1 MGREGISLSYLKTS
15 SGSLCWVWRL
25 QIPWP
30 HLTQVL
36 KAGLRRV
43 WPCLLVSLPHHPTP
57 SNPTHPVPFALQTE
71 SSWVLDLLSAES
83 LLSAHKPHLR
93 GAHASCSQRQADCPV
108 KFPFLKKL
116 WQILWVCFL
125 CYLCECSNF
134 PLSTWGIHLPG
145 GKLVFGPRKKATE
158 KACILPLTCQIAF
171 FFFFYSMLLLFNNSI
186 LCELIFFFYCLYIIF
201 FLARTWTLQEYGI
214 VPFRPLY
221 PQDQVYCG
229 VWLTVTLWT
238 CIAHVFSH
246 AQLHCT

>member
-1 MGREGISLSYLKTS
+1 MPSLPASFLKCASDPLLSSSSPLASIQAPSSLAVTVPFNWFGPFASSLSFMGREGISLSYLKTS

-116 WQILWVCFL
+116 WQIL
-125 CYLCECSNF
+125 
-134 PLSTWGIHLPG
+134 
-145 GKLVFGPRKKATE
+145 
-158 KACILPLTCQIAF
+158 
-171 FFFFYSMLLLFNNSI
+171 
-186 LCELIFFFYCLYIIF
+186 
-201 FLARTWTLQEYGI
+201 
-214 VPFRPLY
+214 
-221 PQDQVYCG
+221 
-229 VWLTVTLWT
+229 
-238 CIAHVFSH
+238 
-246 AQLHCT
+246 